1 MVEKTVEWGEKQQQ
15 RDVCGSMP
23 FYGMGI
29 DPWTFTY
36 CEFTGRLV

>member
-1 MVEKTVEWGEKQQQ
+1 MGDKTGRWGQSQQQ
-15 RDVCGSMP
+15 RDACENMP

-36 CEFTGRLV
+36 EFTGLLV